1 MPIAVVAPR
10 WVSTATACSA
20 ISAAASAPGGSGRS
34 YRNPISTRW
43 RGPLAPITTKLS
55 CGWNPSRC
63 GTTASMSAGPL
74 TRTRGRASSG
84 SGRRPGSPGPDGG
97 LVSAEEA
104 AALPSPGRNGPPRDA
119 PGPGGDGGSGEAASA
134 DGGGGSGDAPGP
146 DGGGGSGDAPGPCGG
161 TGSGDASG
169 PGGDVR
175 PRGLPCVDGEGSG
188 RDGWGRGALGD
199 GAPGE
204 GGSPGPGSWRARA
217 RGLRDGCVVSMD
229 PGSCAGRTGTR
240 LCHTM
245 WTMAP
250 QWRALSTAGI
260 ARFDKKRWS
269 RLPGQ

>member
-1 MPIAVVAPR
+1 
-10 WVSTATACSA
+10 
-20 ISAAASAPGGSGRS
+20 
-34 YRNPISTRW
+34 
-43 RGPLAPITTKLS
+43 
-55 CGWNPSRC
+55 
-63 GTTASMSAGPL
+63 MSAGPL

-84 SGRRPGSPGPDGG
+84 SGRRPSSPGPDGG
-97 LVSAEEA
+97 LVSAAE

-119 PGPGGDGGSGEAASA
+119 PGPGGDGGSADAAGA

-146 DGGGGSGDAPGPCGG
+146 DGGGGSGDAP
-161 TGSGDASG
+161 G

-188 RDGWGRGALGD
+188 RDGWGRGALGG

-269 RLPGQ
+269 RLPG